1 MSSVINDTLL
11 AIKAAFEAGV
21 NIFNGGSAVS
31 SSNPLPVFLNEI
43 SSSGAANALGKMY
56 SGKIACSAVAAKYSA
71 CQIWNPSTTKD
82 LLVYLV
88 TGYNSAG
95 TVTWNVLPNV
105 TTPLTTNGGTIINNK
120 FDGPAASFELRTQNL
135 DSLTANPF
143 YTPSNASI
151 VAPGTSLMISQ
162 QVYTIT
168 PGTGLQFEQATV
180 NIGANLFCAIAETP
194 HQ

>member
-1 MSSVINDTLL
+1 MTDVALNNPIVTAVQ
-11 AIKAAFEAGV
+11 AIKSGNDV
-21 NIFNGGSAVS
+21 VPVS
-31 SSNPLPVFLNEI
+31 SSNPLSVLLTEI

-56 SGKIACSAVAAKYSA
+56 SGKITCSAVAAKYSA
-71 CQIWNPSTTKD
+71 CQIWNPANSGKD
-82 LLVYLV
+82 LIVYLA

-105 TTPLTTNGGTIINNK
+105 STPLTTSGGTIINNK
-120 FDGPAASFELRTQNL
+120 FGGAATSFELRTQNL
-135 DSLTANPF
+135 DALTANPF

-162 QVYTIT
+162 QVYTIA
-168 PGTGLQFEQATV
+168 PSTGLQFEQATV
-180 NIGANLFCAIAETP
+180 NIGANLLCVIAETL